1 MGMWLRL
8 GGAVTA
14 TFALML
20 ILDQLR
26 AGPLAGRIA
35 AELQQGAAIR
45 LRGLFWAAVFALVM
59 VMSVVAA
66 ALRQLAKLRR
76 SDTGAI

>member
-8 GGAVTA
+8 AGAVA
-14 TFALML
+14 ITFALML
-20 ILDQLR
+20 LLDQLR
-26 AGPLAGRIA
+26 TGPLTSRLG

-45 LRGLFWAAVFALVM
+45 LRGLFWATIFAVVM

-66 ALRQLAKLRR
+66 ARRQLAKLRR
-76 SDTGAI
+76 GGAGAA